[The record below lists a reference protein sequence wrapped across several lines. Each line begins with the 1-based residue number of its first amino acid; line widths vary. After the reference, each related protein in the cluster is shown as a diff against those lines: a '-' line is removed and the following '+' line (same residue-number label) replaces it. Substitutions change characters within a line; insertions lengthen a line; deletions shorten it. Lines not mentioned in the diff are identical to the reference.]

1 MPRFSADR
9 WLAGRRQ
16 RSERRDPFT
25 QIDPGDL
32 DVQMPPPYDTSDSKQ
47 QAARARIEALVG
59 KLQPN
64 GLDAGSR
71 EVLNNLINAVADQEV
86 ARLEAE
92 RDERQAVGDLLIGLA
107 KKQVARHRPKY
118 DEDFLAMRHA
128 HHALGVAFKALTG
141 KEIEDLGT
149 PYPRKVDNDPV
160 GSSFGPVDLSESWFK
175 SDHAAAGQ
183 APPSPAADKE
193 SGAPGKSPPS
203 DPSADGPSAD
213 GPSAGGL
220 PDDPVIGRPWSDGRG
235 GMPPVNG
242 NRQTHGL
249 GADAV
254 SDPYGGSGPD
264 ER

>member
-9 WLAGRRQ
+9 WLGGRRK
-16 RSERRDPFT
+16 RSERRDPFS

-32 DVQMPPPYDTSDSKQ
+32 DVQMPPPYDTSDAKQ
-47 QAARARIEALVG
+47 QAARARIETLVG
-59 KLQPN
+59 KLQPG

-71 EVLNNLINAVADQEV
+71 EVLNNLINAVADQDV

-92 RDERQAVGDLLIGLA
+92 RDERQAVGDILIGLA
-107 KKQVARHRPKY
+107 KKQVARHRPRY
-118 DEDFLAMRHA
+118 DEHFLAMRHA

-160 GSSFGPVDLSESWFK
+160 GSSFGPVDITESWFR
-175 SDHAAAGQ
+175 SGDAAAEESGDAVAEEEPDAAGKPPPPDPP
-183 APPSPAADKE
+183 APPAGSP
-193 SGAPGKSPPS
+193 
-203 DPSADGPSAD
+203 
-213 GPSAGGL
+213 
-220 PDDPVIGRPWSDGRG
+220 PDDPVIGRQWSVGPGDL
-235 GMPPVNG
+235 PPVYPNG
-242 NRQTHGL
+242 LRPGQGV
-249 GADAV
+249 DAI